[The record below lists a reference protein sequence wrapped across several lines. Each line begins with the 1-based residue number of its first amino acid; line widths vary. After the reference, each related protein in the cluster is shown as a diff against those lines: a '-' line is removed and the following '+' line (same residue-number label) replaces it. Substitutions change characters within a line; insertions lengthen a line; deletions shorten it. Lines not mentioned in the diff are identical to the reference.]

1 LINFNRYNNLAAKYL
16 SGNCNSTE
24 KEQFELWL
32 LASDEHKQWFETQ
45 KAVWNFSNAAVLS
58 TEVDVEAALSKVH
71 QRIAFMQEHH
81 QHEVKHARKFVSV
94 YRWVASAAA
103 VFLLGLAVLFFMKNE
118 QTSTLQHITATQKS
132 ETPLQLPDGSEV
144 YLNENSEIGFPE
156 QFADGLRQ
164 TTFKGIGLFE
174 IAANPD
180 KPFQIVADHFGVEV
194 LGTKFNINAVP
205 GADHY
210 KVDLLEGKIRLFT
223 FDQNPEERIEQL
235 ILLPGERGVFDSQS
249 RRLSRVDGTDHNFL
263 FWKTGILEF
272 INTPLTDALK
282 TINENY
288 AINFILAEQHN
299 DLRITARF
307 ENESSDE
314 LIESL
319 QTIFNFEVTRNG
331 QTVYLR

>member
-1 LINFNRYNNLAAKYL
+1 MINLNRYNKLAAKYL

-24 KEQFELWL
+24 KQQFEQWL
-32 LASDEHKQWFETQ
+32 LVSDKHKQWFETQ
-45 KAVWNFSNAAVLS
+45 KKVWNFSNAAVLS
-58 TEVDVEAALSKVH
+58 TAIDVEAALQQVH
-71 QRIAFMQEHH
+71 QRIAFMQKNH
-81 QHEVKHARKFVSV
+81 QHEAKHARKSVSV

-103 VFLLGLAVLFFMKNE
+103 VFLLGLAVLFFMRNE
-118 QTSTLQHITATQKS
+118 QTPQMQHITAAQKS

-144 YLNENSEIGFPE
+144 YLNENAEIGYPE
-156 QFADGLRQ
+156 QYAAGLRQ
-164 TTFKGIGLFE
+164 ATFKGIGLFE
-174 IAANPD
+174 IVSNPE

-205 GADHY
+205 GADQY

-235 ILLPGERGVFDSQS
+235 ILLPGERGIYDAQS
-249 RRLSRVDGTDHNFL
+249 RRLVRADQTDLNFL
-263 FWKTGILEF
+263 SWQTGILEF

-282 TINENY
+282 TMNENY
-288 AINFILAEQHN
+288 AINLVLSEQHH

-307 ENESSDE
+307 ENESSEE

>member
-1 LINFNRYNNLAAKYL
+1 MNNLNRYNNLAAKYL

-24 KEQFELWL
+24 REQFELWL

-45 KAVWNFSNAAVLS
+45 KSVWNFSNAAILS
-58 TEVDVEAALSKVH
+58 SEIDVEAALSKVH
-71 QRIAFMQEHH
+71 QRIAFMQKHH
-81 QHEVKHARKFVSV
+81 QHEVKHARKSVSV

-103 VFLLGLAVLFFMKNE
+103 VFLLGLAVLFFMRNE
-118 QTSTLQHITATQKS
+118 QAPAMQHITATQKS
-132 ETPLQLPDGSEV
+132 ETPLQLPDGTEV
-144 YLNENSEIGFPE
+144 YLNENAEIGFPE

-174 IAANPD
+174 VVANPD

-205 GADHY
+205 GADQY

-235 ILLPGERGVFDSQS
+235 ILLPGERGVFDAQS
-249 RRLSRVDGTDHNFL
+249 RRLARVELADLNFL
-263 FWKTGILEF
+263 SWKTGILEF
-272 INTPLTDALK
+272 INTPLIDALK
-282 TINENY
+282 TMNENY
-288 AINFILAEQHN
+288 AINFILAEQHH